1 MCWRNKW
8 VFQKA
13 IQWLQGGGGWHYLV
27 SEAGNLSTCLLKEHL
42 SAAPEGCGP
51 RNELKSASLEGCKEL
66 ITPIQLWLDGICWQ
80 SRRIDVC
87 TDVDFISWLLHYILP
102 RAALTSSS
110 QNTEGYPSC
119 TGGPPPQFPFCFSE
133 TPGDSEL
140 SRWSRFKALLGVALV
155 YAPSTFIPNIL
166 KRTPP
171 GSPRMTGKPLH
182 YSAQYVSKG
191 CVQIQG
197 FSCQMYSLFPR
208 LSCYNEMENKQ
219 DILISYSTR
228 KWDFPPSLSLNR

>member
-1 MCWRNKW
+1 M
-8 VFQKA
+8 
-13 IQWLQGGGGWHYLV
+13 
-27 SEAGNLSTCLLKEHL
+27 
-42 SAAPEGCGP
+42 
-51 RNELKSASLEGCKEL
+51 
-66 ITPIQLWLDGICWQ
+66 
-80 SRRIDVC
+80 
-87 TDVDFISWLLHYILP
+87 DFISWLLHYILP
-102 RAALTSSS
+102 RAVLTSSH
-110 QNTEGYPSC
+110 QQAARIQGYSSC
-119 TGGPPPQFPFCFSE
+119 TGAALPQFPFCFSE

-140 SRWSRFKALLGVALV
+140 SQWSRFKVLLGVALV

-171 GSPRMTGKPLH
+171 GSPQMTEKPLH

-208 LSCYNEMENKQ
+208 LSHYNEMENKQ

-228 KWDFPPSLSLNR
+228 KWDFPPPSLLIDKLISSNILKRSFVKSSLLPKRKVYYKTGEICFNL

>member
-1 MCWRNKW
+1 MWT
-8 VFQKA
+8 
-13 IQWLQGGGGWHYLV
+13 
-27 SEAGNLSTCLLKEHL
+27 LSLDCFITFYPEQHWQ
-42 SAAPEGCGP
+42 AAARTLRATQAALEGP
-51 RNELKSASLEGCKEL
+51 RLSFLFAFQRLLGTQNYRSD
-66 ITPIQLWLDGICWQ
+66 PD
-80 SRRIDVC
+80 SR
-87 TDVDFISWLLHYILP
+87 
-102 RAALTSSS
+102 SS
-110 QNTEGYPSC
+110 
-119 TGGPPPQFPFCFSE
+119 
-133 TPGDSEL
+133 
-140 SRWSRFKALLGVALV
+140 LGVALV

-171 GSPRMTGKPLH
+171 GSPQMTGKPLH